1 MSNKRID
8 VMIDLET
15 MGLGTNAPILSIG
28 AVAFSQF
35 GVGIES
41 TFHQG
46 ISLEDSMASGRRPT
60 ASTIL
65 WWLQQS
71 DEARE
76 QVCQKG
82 GCGVRLAAGLAAFD
96 AWIKSLP
103 GVPYVWGNGANFD
116 IAILEQAYLDAGM
129 RTPWGYRNVRC
140 FRTVMAEF
148 GVESDWVKPVVA
160 HDALADAEAQARTLQ
175 KCYQRMAI
183 GSYRLPKTRVR
194 CETADGHGAC
204 YIDPLRVE
212 QEDDGSVTVV
222 VNAWPDKNPGD
233 AEMDSWWPSA

>member
-1 MSNKRID
+1 MTSRVD

-28 AVAFSQF
+28 AVAFRAS
-35 GVGIES
+35 GDGLGA
-41 TFHQG
+41 TFHEG

-65 WWLQQS
+65 WWLQQG
-71 DEARE
+71 DEARK
-76 QVCQKG
+76 QVRQKCISG
-82 GCGVRLAAGLAAFD
+82 LPVAVALQALAA
-96 AWIKSLP
+96 WMKSLP
-103 GVPYVWGNGANFD
+103 GIPYVWGNGANFD
-116 IAILEQAYLDAGM
+116 IAILEQAYLDQGL
-129 RTPWGYRNVRC
+129 RTPWGYRDVRC
-140 FRTVMAEF
+140 FRTIMSEY
-148 GVESDWVKPVVA
+148 GSDLDWVKPLVA

-175 KCYQRMAI
+175 NCMRRMAM
-183 GSYRLPKTRVR
+183 GRYRLTKTQVR
-194 CETADGHGAC
+194 CETYDGHGAC

-233 AEMDSWWPSA
+233 AEMDSWGPSA

>member
-1 MSNKRID
+1 MSEQRID

-28 AVAFSQF
+28 AVAFNCF
-35 GVGIES
+35 GYGIEA
-41 TFHQG
+41 TFHRG
-46 ISLEDSMASGRRPT
+46 ISLEDSMANGRRPT

-76 QVCQKG
+76 QVRQKG
-82 GCGVRLAAGLAAFD
+82 GGGARLAGVLAAFD

-129 RTPWGYRNVRC
+129 RTPWGYRNARC
-140 FRTVMAEF
+140 FRTVMSEF
-148 GVESDWVKPVVA
+148 GAESDWVKPVVA

-175 KCYQRMAI
+175 NCMR
-183 GSYRLPKTRVR
+183 RVG
-194 CETADGHGAC
+194 EVA
-204 YIDPLRVE
+204 
-212 QEDDGSVTVV
+212 
-222 VNAWPDKNPGD
+222 
-233 AEMDSWWPSA
+233 

>member
-35 GVGIES
+35 GGGAEA

-46 ISLEDSMASGRRPT
+46 ISLEDSMANGRRPT

-71 DEARE
+71 DEARK
-76 QVCQKG
+76 QVRQKCEHG
-82 GCGVRLAAGLAAFD
+82 APIIATLYAFSEWLNSLAGE
-96 AWIKSLP
+96 
-103 GVPYVWGNGANFD
+103 PYVWGNGANFD
-116 IAILEQAYLDAGM
+116 ISILEQAYLDAGM

-140 FRTVMAEF
+140 FRTVMSEF
-148 GVESDWVKPVVA
+148 GIETDWVKPVVA

-175 KCYQRMAI
+175 NCMRRMK
-183 GSYRLPKTRVR
+183 GSL
-194 CETADGHGAC
+194 
-204 YIDPLRVE
+204 
-212 QEDDGSVTVV
+212 
-222 VNAWPDKNPGD
+222 
-233 AEMDSWWPSA
+233 

>member
-15 MGLGTNAPILSIG
+15 MGLGANAPILSIG
-28 AVAFSQF
+28 AVAFSRF
-35 GVGIES
+35 GVGIED

-46 ISLEDSMASGRRPT
+46 ISLEDSMANGRVPT

-71 DEARE
+71 DEARG
-76 QVCQKG
+76 QVRQKCEHG
-82 GCGVRLAAGLAAFD
+82 DPVAAVLCEFD
-96 AWIKSLP
+96 AWMQSLP
-103 GVPYVWGNGANFD
+103 GVPYVWGNGVNFD

-148 GVESDWVKPVVA
+148 GVESDWVKPAVA

-175 KCYQRMAI
+175 NCMRRIRMVPA
-183 GSYRLPKTRVR
+183 
-194 CETADGHGAC
+194 
-204 YIDPLRVE
+204 
-212 QEDDGSVTVV
+212 
-222 VNAWPDKNPGD
+222 AWG
-233 AEMDSWWPSA
+233 EV